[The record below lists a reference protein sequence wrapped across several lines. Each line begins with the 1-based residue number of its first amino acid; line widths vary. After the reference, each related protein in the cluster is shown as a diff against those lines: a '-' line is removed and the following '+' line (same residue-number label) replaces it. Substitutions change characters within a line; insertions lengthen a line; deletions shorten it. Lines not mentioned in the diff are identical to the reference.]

1 MSRQLFSKLLAFWSR
16 RSPRRSAS
24 GGPTW
29 PEGYLRLS
37 MGAPGAVPSP
47 FTPDQ
52 LDDLYRMLSPGLD
65 TTRGDRPSRQS
76 RGRDGSRSPGPVP
89 PGRRPGHRRAR
100 QPPRPEEAGAVVNP
114 ARGSQGETD

>member
-65 TTRGDRPSRQS
+65 TTRGDRPSRGS
-76 RGRDGSRSPGPVP
+76 RGRDGSDRQAPFLQVVDRAIAELGSPR
-89 PGRRPGHRRAR
+89 GRKRRAR
-100 QPPRPEEAGAVVNP
+100 W
-114 ARGSQGETD
+114 